1 MFLPGNKTTDAAKAK
16 ADAERNQ
23 AYSRIEDWAREEIP
37 LSIRDGVN
45 ISVQEVICGD
55 PTCAP
60 IDTAIAIIF
69 PSGGR
74 GMMGL
79 PAESKDVLKEDL
91 LEGFPTKEVLEKW
104 SRGEEA
110 EWPPFDDDEDFAD
123 EANQPTLRF
132 EVGEKVECRI
142 GPDEVTGWAKG
153 SVMQLW
159 YREQGW
165 PPNSWAPY
173 KIQLDDGKCIFAPS
187 DLDQI
192 IRKAQT

>member
-1 MFLPGNKTTDAAKAK
+1 
-16 ADAERNQ
+16 
-23 AYSRIEDWAREEIP
+23 
-37 LSIRDGVN
+37 
-45 ISVQEVICGD
+45 
-55 PTCAP
+55 
-60 IDTAIAIIF
+60 
-69 PSGGR
+69 
-74 GMMGL
+74 MMGL

>member
-69 PSGGR
+69 PRYGR
-74 GMMGL
+74 PRLSCRRRCHLRRIVTIANTKMFSL
-79 PAESKDVLKEDL
+79 SPITINPFTHLSVEE
-91 LEGFPTKEVLEKW
+91 EG
-104 SRGEEA
+104 
-110 EWPPFDDDEDFAD
+110 
-123 EANQPTLRF
+123 
-132 EVGEKVECRI
+132 
-142 GPDEVTGWAKG
+142 
-153 SVMQLW
+153 
-159 YREQGW
+159 
-165 PPNSWAPY
+165 
-173 KIQLDDGKCIFAPS
+173 
-187 DLDQI
+187 
-192 IRKAQT
+192 

>member
-16 ADAERNQ
+16 ADAERNE
-23 AYSRIEDWAREEIP
+23 AYTRIEDWTREEIP

-110 EWPPFDDDEDFAD
+110 EWPPFDDEEEFT
-123 EANQPTLRF
+123 ESNQPQLRF

>member
-16 ADAERNQ
+16 ADAERNE
-23 AYSRIEDWAREEIP
+23 AYTRIEDWTREEIP

-91 LEGFPTKEVLEKW
+91 LEGFPTNEVLEKW

-110 EWPPFDDDEDFAD
+110 EWPPFDDEEDFTD
-123 EANQPTLRF
+123 SNQPQLRF

>member
-16 ADAERNQ
+16 ADAERNE
-23 AYSRIEDWAREEIP
+23 AYTRIEDWTREEIP

-91 LEGFPTKEVLEKW
+91 LEGFPTNEVLEKW

-110 EWPPFDDDEDFAD
+110 EWPPFDDEEEFT
-123 EANQPTLRF
+123 ESNQPQLRF